1 VPTAQTQR
9 RDHVNEIDDHLD
21 GSIGSFGNGC
31 LSSQAGKLLSASSGA
46 NAAAARLNEEGI
58 QAYNQGQLNRPKQ
71 HFEAAIKASPSLA
84 EAHYNLGMVLYK
96 MGAEGEANPHFM
108 KAADLAPGKEVIWS
122 SPPLSSVQMPS
133 KGSGSLGF
141 PDGHGH
147 KH

>member
-1 VPTAQTQR
+1 MIRVGKIITIFIAAAA
-9 RDHVNEIDDHLD
+9 I
-21 GSIGSFGNGC
+21 SGC
-31 LSSQAGKLLSASSGA
+31 LFWQKGQLLPAPSGA
-46 NAAAARLNEEGI
+46 NAIAARHNDEGI
-58 QAYNQGQLNRPKQ
+58 QAYSQGQLDSAKQ

-108 KAADLAPGKEVIWS
+108 KAADLAPGNEVIWS

-133 KGSGSLGF
+133 KGSGRLGF